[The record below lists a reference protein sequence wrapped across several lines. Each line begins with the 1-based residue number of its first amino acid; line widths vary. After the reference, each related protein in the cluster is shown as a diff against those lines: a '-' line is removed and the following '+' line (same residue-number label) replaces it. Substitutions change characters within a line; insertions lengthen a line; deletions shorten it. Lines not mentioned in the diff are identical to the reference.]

1 MFSEMSEM
9 KLNQNEKPPLQFPHQ
24 TVCFPFIKTEVC
36 GLEHMWL
43 LTVLVMRWED
53 IRLVSSQ
60 GETAVATSKV
70 SYSSWF
76 LRNDVILKLKVWRS
90 QVRQFHV
97 YTCYKSEERWGAGCY
112 KLQFFASPQDILVV
126 KTERAPHWA
135 SPQSCFTSS
144 NCFLIN
150 ITDTRTSLASVF
162 LQFEMWKRMWKR
174 IFAHN
179 TPPTQA

>member
-1 MFSEMSEM
+1 MFSEIREM
-9 KLNQNEKPPLQFPHQ
+9 KLNQNEKPPLQCPHQ

-43 LTVLVMRWED
+43 LTVLVMRWEA

-76 LRNDVILKLKVWRS
+76 LRSDVILKLKVWRS
-90 QVRQFHV
+90 QVRQFRV
-97 YTCYKSEERWGAGCY
+97 YTCYKAEERWGAGCY
-112 KLQFFASPQDILVV
+112 KLQFFASPQDFLVV

-135 SPQSCFTSS
+135 PPQS
-144 NCFLIN
+144 LV
-150 ITDTRTSLASVF
+150 SLPLTAS
-162 LQFEMWKRMWKR
+162 LSISQ
-174 IFAHN
+174 IPGHL
-179 TPPTQA
+179 